1 MINGVLIG
9 YAIILISIPIPVVH
23 FIAVPLSP
31 FVAGFIGG
39 GVAKTDEKSTL
50 KFGLLM
56 ALLMSIPGLFFILFR
71 FIFGIDEVFSISS
84 DIFIV
89 ILLILIPYTWFGST
103 IGALIS
109 YIIRKN
115 QDKA

>member
-1 MINGVLIG
+1 MFNGVLIG
-9 YAIILISIPIPVVH
+9 IAIILFSIPIPVVH

-31 FVAGFIGG
+31 FVAGFIGA

-50 KFGLLM
+50 RFGFLM
-56 ALLMSIPGLFFILFR
+56 ALLMSIPGLFFIVFR
-71 FIFGIDEVFSISS
+71 FIFGIDEIFNISS

-103 IGALIS
+103 IGAFIS

-115 QDKA
+115 QEKN